1 MHSAR
6 LLPPRKALVCLL
18 ISILAIPLS
27 GCGAAAGMGYFLGIG
42 RGRKIE
48 PLFEIPEGKLLIL
61 VDDVDNRVT
70 WARTR
75 QVLARFVG
83 EELLAHEAVDAVI
96 SNESVG
102 KLRQIDLQ
110 FSNYSAAEIGRKLG
124 ADTVLWIEVKDF
136 FAPGEVQD
144 TSGAAKMAVSVK
156 LLSCGESDPDK
167 PRSARL
173 WPTDGGG
180 YLIKTE
186 LSALQ
191 VHSLKTESALATKLA
206 QKTAVPLAR
215 LFYQHTLGDLDDD
228 RFEE

>member
-180 YLIKTE
+180 LPDKNRVKRPAGSQPENGKCPGHQTSPE
-186 LSALQ
+186 NSGPSRPAVLPA
-191 VHSLKTESALATKLA
+191 HSRR
-206 QKTAVPLAR
+206 PR
-215 LFYQHTLGDLDDD
+215 
-228 RFEE
+228 